1 MFEQLIMDCAPNV
14 HPQTMM
20 AVMKAESAKN
30 PYAMNV
36 ITDGKKSVTW
46 IHDKQEA
53 IIYLKARLAEG
64 HDVATGL
71 MQINSVN
78 FEWLGLSADTIFDP
92 CTNIAASATILQME
106 YMNALGMTDDT
117 QAALDIALAAYNAGA
132 AAVKKYN
139 GIPPYKETINYIG
152 AIREYAGQE
161 NGAANA
167 AQGNNEGEART
178 ASTKVSLSHYHS
190 LTQ

>member
-20 AVMKAESAKN
+20 AIMKAESAKN

-78 FEWLGLSADTIFDP
+78 FDMLGVSADTIFDP

-106 YMNALGMTDDT
+106 YMSALSMTDDT
-117 QAALDIALAAYNAGA
+117 QEALNIALAAYNAGA

-139 GIPPYKETINYIG
+139 GVPPYKETINYIG
-152 AIREYAGQE
+152 AIREYATQD
-161 NGAANA
+161 GANSA
-167 AQGNNEGEART
+167 AQGSNEGEART
-178 ASTKVSLSHYHS
+178 SSTKVSLSHYHS